1 MKTKILTALR
11 ETGEYIS
18 GQELCERFGVSR
30 TAIWKAVNQLKES
43 GYTIEAIRNKG
54 YRLIS
59 VPDYLSENELS
70 SIRKTDWAGNTICY
84 YPVLDSTNNKAK
96 QLAEE
101 GYEQG
106 LLVVTDQQEAGRGR
120 CGRNWTSPPGE
131 GIFMSLLLKPQ
142 IVPKNASM
150 LTLIAALSV
159 SEAIIRCTDSRPDIK
174 WPNDI
179 VMNGRKICGILT
191 EMSAQFEYINH
202 IVIGIGINV
211 HNKTFPDEISN
222 TATSL
227 FLETQKHFNR
237 AAIIESVLERF
248 EENYSIY
255 LKSQDLSQ
263 LMEKYNEV
271 LVSRNK
277 KVRVLDPNRPF
288 EGVARGITEKGELIV
303 ETVSGKKLVSSGEVS
318 VRGVYGYV

>member
-11 ETGEYIS
+11 ETGEYVS

-30 TAIWKAVNQLKES
+30 TAIWKAVKQLKDS

-59 VPDYLSENELS
+59 VPDHLSENELS
-70 SIRKTDWAGNTICY
+70 SIRKTEWAGNQICY

-131 GIFMSLLLKPQ
+131 GIFMSLLLKPH
-142 IVPKNASM
+142 IVPKNAAM
-150 LTLIAALSV
+150 LTLVTAISV
-159 SEAIIRCTDSRPDIK
+159 TEAIVRCTDSSPAIK

-211 HNKTFPDEISN
+211 HNNTFPEEISK

-227 FLETQKHFNR
+227 FLETQRHFNR
-237 AAIIESVLERF
+237 AAIIESVLECF
-248 EENYSIY
+248 ERNYSTY
-255 LKSQDLSQ
+255 LMTQDLSK
-263 LMEKYNEV
+263 LTETYNKV
-271 LVSRNK
+271 LVNKNK
-277 KVRVLDPNRPF
+277 KVRVLDPNCPF
-288 EGVARGITEKGELIV
+288 EGVARGITKNGELIV
-303 ETVSGKKLVSSGEVS
+303 ETPNGEKLVSSGEVS
-318 VRGVYGYV
+318 VRGIYGYV